1 MLINE
6 RFKSPNKEFE
16 RVFNLFRKKD
26 YFNEKSQ
33 VKKKQE
39 EFVRFLKKGDP
50 MATKVFKQNKKDM
63 KSSLS
68 FIEDMVM
75 DYNKKNHFENFKV
88 FSTAVN
94 DIEMKD
100 SKSAPKSADS
110 IKRKIHNNSQKYSL
124 AIYSAIRKQKF
135 NNYKDVHKD
144 VDELISKNEGFAS
157 DAQRKA
163 AFASGYK
170 AKGKKGKKKNESVN
184 EDSMSW
190 EKNFKGYNEKELKVI
205 SKFIMM
211 NPKGIDGVIKMSKN
225 KDFKPLIKK
234 MAQKG
239 LHEGKKRYYQQDRVG
254 SAKYTI
260 SYHDGKKKH
269 KDGSDFFDIQTFR
282 NKKDLAKF
290 VNTLHKGG
298 YVYGFNESVN
308 EGKVDSILKRIKS
321 AYDKSKNKKL
331 DIKKLKD
338 QLKTYKKLGASDKKD
353 QIKAGQMFLKSI
365 GESVNEARLNVR
377 DLPSYVLEDPGDFE
391 DWYDAGMEIRG
402 KKKLAPMSKSDERK
416 LFNLIEM
423 WIESRDDRRYGSG
436 SREDTNDIIKSIEKF
451 LKQKG
456 KVVKESVNEAKYYN
470 KADALTAYFK
480 GKIDAKELDKIAR
493 NQFKSGIATK
503 KELSNFLS
511 NKFTQSVMSDT
522 YGIPAGT
529 LVKRVRGLMK
539 FAEGKD
545 GGVPQGYNPMVE
557 SKTKESKVVQM
568 IYKYEKN
575 EKKFYDKMAEHERR
589 IGPRE
594 YGKFIINALRGFGI
608 NPREFKRVPDAEEKL
623 YQTVS
628 KK

>member
-16 RVFNLFRKKD
+16 KVFGLFRKKD
-26 YFNEKSQ
+26 YFDEKSQ
-33 VKKKQE
+33 VKRKQE

-50 MATKVFKQNKKDM
+50 MATKVFKQNKENM

-68 FIEDMVM
+68 SIQDMVM
-75 DYNKKNHFENFKV
+75 DYNKKNHFEAFKI

-100 SKSAPKSADS
+100 SKSAERSGKFIKS
-110 IKRKIHNNSQKYSL
+110 KIHNNSQKYSL

-144 VDELISKNEGFAS
+144 VDELISKNEGFSS

-163 AFASGYK
+163 AFANGYEE
-170 AKGKKGKKKNESVN
+170 KGKKKNESVN
-184 EDSMSW
+184 E
-190 EKNFKGYNEKELKVI
+190 
-205 SKFIMM
+205 
-211 NPKGIDGVIKMSKN
+211 
-225 KDFKPLIKK
+225 
-234 MAQKG
+234 
-239 LHEGKKRYYQQDRVG
+239 GKKRYYQKDG
-254 SAKYTI
+254 IGKAKYTI

-269 KDGSDFFDIQTFR
+269 KDGSDFFDIQIFR

-298 YVYGFNESVN
+298 YVYGFGESVN
-308 EGKVDSILKRIKS
+308 EGK
-321 AYDKSKNKKL
+321 
-331 DIKKLKD
+331 
-338 QLKTYKKLGASDKKD
+338 
-353 QIKAGQMFLKSI
+353 
-365 GESVNEARLNVR
+365 
-377 DLPSYVLEDPGDFE
+377 
-391 DWYDAGMEIRG
+391 
-402 KKKLAPMSKSDERK
+402 
-416 LFNLIEM
+416 
-423 WIESRDDRRYGSG
+423 
-436 SREDTNDIIKSIEKF
+436 
-451 LKQKG
+451 
-456 KVVKESVNEAKYYN
+456 YN
-470 KADALTAYFK
+470 YKADALTAYFK

-493 NQFKSGIATK
+493 DDFKSGIATK

-511 NKFTQSVMSDT
+511 NKFTQDVMSDT

-529 LVKRVRGLMK
+529 LIKRVRGLMK
-539 FAEGKD
+539 FAEGVDIVDQAFLKAKPVKESED
-545 GGVPQGYNPMVE
+545 GVPQGYNPMVE

-568 IYKYEKN
+568 IYEYEKN

-589 IGPRE
+589 IGPRD